1 MKNLLRS
8 RLLAALALAVL
19 AATSVAQAVKP
30 NRELPYVPPK
40 RWALVVGAEKYEN
53 YAPLQFAAD
62 DARAFA
68 KTLIES
74 YRFDPSTV
82 AVLADDGNGPAP
94 TVANMR
100 AKLDETLANPQLDKG
115 DLFVFYFSGHG
126 AGGGAG
132 DFLLPTDTKRE
143 AFEQQGLPVKEVLDR
158 IVKAG
163 LKNVLIITDAC
174 RSGKENPFG
183 AELQELGKK
192 ANIAVVL
199 GCAPGTRSYEYP
211 NLGRGIFTHFLL
223 RALSQREP
231 KEAETGALWASAI
244 AKRVAQEVADR
255 TERDYGQNLQ
265 RPAVWSEPTQDVL
278 IGAFV
283 PDSFGKDALK
293 AFEEQAAKLNQKD
306 YGKSLATFAEALYEQ
321 DRYTEAIQL
330 LKTLDG
336 IGEMTPA
343 ERYTF
348 AMSLRFADRYTEA
361 VKQFGELEKSTDSI
375 YARLGVS
382 SNPSRSMPVSK
393 RIAAATSLWKE
404 TKDGTFAMLGLA
416 VVQRLGEDAALA
428 SYLKEVLATDVLDE
442 HQRRYAEATLAVAEG
457 KTAEAIAAFREAAK
471 GGDFQSAARLWLATL
486 YRQTGDLAANEK
498 LATEAIA
505 ATEVPRDRASWYY
518 LRALTRGESGQRE
531 KMLEDVQLALK
542 DGPDPDVLQALVRE
556 TGVEIFR
563 FADDLI
569 AAADKVPYSW
579 RALMIKA
586 FAESAKAP
594 EDQRQA
600 KAAERLQEALKYADD
615 PISAFA
621 AMVSLLDV
629 LLEELHTK
637 KAIPDQQYIMLLNAY
652 SGFLADGMADM
663 GQDPEL
669 WFTTVYMGLR
679 TQRAVQLRAKMLSLL
694 GGEIERN
701 EIDPA
706 VRASLLL
713 VAIASGD
720 ADLVEK
726 LAKGR
731 FDAYDQVDVP
741 WFLAVHYLGQSDDAK
756 LKATVASA
764 QQPSR
769 ELVPLAEAVRG
780 YLDAVEGRKDQARTR
795 ASKIPTDDPGLLAI
809 KVLVL
814 KKLGEDVA
822 DLIPNAT
829 RVESWRYMP
838 INLRVLREHLA
849 GRVPDEDRVRLMLPV
864 TAHAGNPLVSQLSF
878 IAKPEVAAYAGDYK
892 KRSIAWD
899 DEMNQSLWDFAM
911 SVDRLGVAK
920 GKLGEIAFE
929 GKVDAFGNLTGSAT
943 YQGRTWSVYS
953 KLCPASQFAK
963 VPEAAEFGVA
973 FHLIDAKGVRIAAY
987 LVDLPKQ

>member
-1 MKNLLRS
+1 MKSLPRS
-8 RLLAALALAVL
+8 RFLALVALLALAALSA
-19 AATSVAQAVKP
+19 AQAVKP
-30 NRELPYVPPK
+30 GRELPYVPPK

-68 KTLIES
+68 KTLVES

-82 AVLADDGNGPAP
+82 AILADDGNGPAP

-126 AGGGAG
+126 AGGAAG

-143 AFEQQGLPVKEVLDR
+143 SFEQQGLPVRDVLDR

-192 ANIAVVL
+192 ANVAVVL

-211 NLGRGIFTHFLL
+211 NLGRGIFTHYLL

-244 AKRVAQEVADR
+244 AKRVQQEVADR

-283 PDSFGKDALK
+283 PESFGKDALK

-361 VKQFGELEKSTDSI
+361 VKQFGELEKSSDSV

-382 SNPSRSMPVSK
+382 SNPSRTLPVAK
-393 RIAAATSLWKE
+393 RISAATSLWKE
-404 TKDGTFAMLGLA
+404 TQDGTYAMLGLA
-416 VVQRLGEDAALA
+416 VLQRLGEDAALA
-428 SYLKEVLATDVLDE
+428 AYLKDVLASDVLDDF
-442 HQRRYAEATLAVAEG
+442 QRRYCEATLAVAEG
-457 KTAEAIAAFREAAK
+457 KTAEAITAYREAAK
-471 GGDFQSAARLWLATL
+471 GGDFQEAARLWLATL
-486 YRQTGDLAANEK
+486 YRQTGNLAAIEK
-498 LATEAIA
+498 LATEVIQS
-505 ATEVPRDRASWYY
+505 TDVPRDRASWYY
-518 LRALTRGESGQRE
+518 LRALARGQSGQRAN
-531 KMLEDVQLALK
+531 MLEDVQLALK
-542 DGPDPDVLQALVRE
+542 DGPDPDILQALVRE
-556 TGVEIFR
+556 TGVEIFK
-563 FADDLI
+563 FADELI

-579 RALMIKA
+579 RAIMIKA

-652 SGFLADGMADM
+652 SGFLADGMSDM

-679 TQRAVQLRAKMLSLL
+679 TQRAVQLRTKMMSLL
-694 GGEIERN
+694 GGEIDRG

-720 ADLVEK
+720 SELVEK

-731 FDAYDQVDVP
+731 FDAYDQADVP
-741 WFLAVHYLGQSDDAK
+741 WFFAVHYLGQADDAK
-756 LKATVASA
+756 LKSIVASA

-769 ELVPLAEAVRG
+769 ELIPLAEAVRG
-780 YLDAVEGRKDQARTR
+780 YIDAVDGRKEQARAR
-795 ASKIPTDDPGLLAI
+795 AGKIPTDDPGLLAI
-809 KVLVL
+809 KVLIL
-814 KKLGEDVA
+814 KKLGEDVSE
-822 DLIPNAT
+822 LIPGAT
-829 RVESWRYMP
+829 QVESWRYMP
-838 INLRVLREHLA
+838 INLRVLREHLSS
-849 GRVPDEDRVRLMLPV
+849 GVSDEDRVRLMLPV
-864 TAHAGNPLVSQLSF
+864 TAHAGNPLAKDLSF
-878 IAKPEVAAYAGDYK
+878 LAKPDVKAFAGDYK

-911 SVDRLGVAK
+911 TIDAQGKALGK
-920 GKLGEIAFE
+920 IGEIDFK
-929 GKVDAFGNLTGSAT
+929 GSIDGFGNLTGTAT
-943 YQGRTWSVYS
+943 YQGRSWNVYS
-953 KLCPASQFAK
+953 KLCPPAQAAK
-963 VPEAAEFGVA
+963 VPESAQFGFA
-973 FHLIDAKGVRIAAY
+973 FYLIDAKGVRIAAY